1 MSDGCCIIGV
11 FNGLSPGSNHFM
23 RSMTGFGRGSVSD
36 GDFSISIELKTVNNR
51 FLDVNL
57 RLGGE
62 LQALEP
68 DLKRLIQDRLS
79 RGRVD
84 VNLQYDRSDEVLYE
98 LNRPLIAGYL
108 HAMKEMKSEFE
119 LGGDPDL
126 NVIARLPNVLVTKR
140 DELSEEFFAAA
151 RSAVSLALDD
161 LELMRGKEGEL
172 LGQELSTRLDD
183 IETLLGP
190 IEAESGNIRDEY
202 SERLGKRISELLSK
216 SDSQIELDQARLAQE
231 VAYLADRADISEE
244 IARLKTHIE
253 HFRQIMGEEKEVGKR
268 LDFLTQELN
277 REANTITSKTSNMV
291 VKEKALQIKSDIEKI
306 REQVQ
311 NVE

>member
-1 MSDGCCIIGV
+1 
-11 FNGLSPGSNHFM
+11 M
-23 RSMTGFGRGSVSD
+23 RSMTGFGRGSISD

-62 LQALEP
+62 LQAIEP
-68 DLKRLIQDRLS
+68 TLKRLIQDRLS

-84 VNLQYDRSDEVLYE
+84 VNFQYDRSDEVVYE
-98 LNRPLIAGYL
+98 LNRPLIEGYL
-108 HAMKEMKSEFE
+108 HAMKDMKSEFE
-119 LGGDPDL
+119 LAGDPDL
-126 NVIARLPNVLVTKR
+126 NVVARLPNVLVSKR
-140 DELSEEFFAAA
+140 DELNEAFFAAA
-151 RSAVSLALDD
+151 ESAANLALDD
-161 LELMRGKEGEL
+161 LQQMREKEGEL
-172 LGQELSTRLDD
+172 LAHELSSRLDD
-183 IETLLGP
+183 IETRLGP
-190 IEAESGNIRDEY
+190 IESESGNIRDEY
-202 SERLGKRISELLSK
+202 QERLGKRIGELLAK
-216 SDSQIELDQARLAQE
+216 SESQIELDQARLAQE

-244 IARLKTHIE
+244 IARLRTHIE

-291 VKEKALQIKSDIEKI
+291 VKENALQIKSDIEKI